1 MSIDPLRF
9 VRRRLSAMQPLA
21 LSLALICASAVH
33 AQTGDKNAEK
43 AARRAQ
49 LQMQNLQQ
57 QIQEAQAAKAKV
69 ESDKAALDKQ
79 LGDQSK
85 QLSQLKSALPR
96 ATQSLK
102 AAEAERARLAE
113 SVAALEKQL
122 AEQKTAA
129 AAEAAAAATAATAA
143 TAAMVAKD
151 RELAQLTKA
160 RDEQLALAQRR
171 FDEQVVNVGECTT
184 KNDRLIRLNA
194 ELLDRYR
201 NKTTVEILKQREPA
215 LGFGDVQMF
224 NLIQDYRDKAEA
236 ERYSPPTNR

>member
-1 MSIDPLRF
+1 
-9 VRRRLSAMQPLA
+9 MQTLA
-21 LSLALICASAVH
+21 LTLGLALMCASGVN
-33 AQTGDKNAEK
+33 AQSGDKNAEK

-102 AAEAERARLAE
+102 AAEAERARLTD

-122 AEQKTAA
+122 AEQKAA
-129 AAEAAAAATAATAA
+129 AAADAAAAATAAA
-143 TAAMVAKD
+143 TAMAAKD
-151 RELAQLTKA
+151 RELAQWTKA
-160 RDEQLALAQRR
+160 RDEQQALAQRR

-224 NLIQDYRDKAEA
+224 NLVQDYRDKAEA

>member
-1 MSIDPLRF
+1 MSITNFHSVHRPLRAA
-9 VRRRLSAMQPLA
+9 RPLA
-21 LSLALICASAVH
+21 LTVGLALFSAFGAH
-33 AQTGDKNAEK
+33 AQAGDKSAEK

-57 QIQEAQAAKAKV
+57 QVQEAQAAKAKV

-85 QLSQLKSALPR
+85 QLSQLKGALPR
-96 ATQSLK
+96 AAQSLK
-102 AAEAERARLAE
+102 AAEAENARLAAA
-113 SVAALEKQL
+113 VATLEKQL

-129 AAEAAAAATAATAA
+129 GQ
-143 TAAMVAKD
+143 AMAAKD
-151 RELAQLTKA
+151 RDVAQLTKA
-160 RDEQLALAQRR
+160 RDEQQALARR
-171 FDEQVVNVGECTT
+171 KFDEQVVNVGECTS

-201 NKTTVEILKQREPA
+201 NKTTADILKQREPA

-224 NLIQDYRDKAEA
+224 NLIQDYRDKADA
-236 ERYSPPTNR
+236 ERYSTPINR